1 MPRSLKDILAG
12 LVFVAFGLVFAV
24 VATSYEIGSPLR
36 MGPGYFP
43 FVLGCLLVLLGG
55 VIAVKGFLAGDGEA
69 IGVIPWRAVGLIMA
83 AVLFF
88 GLTVRGLGLV
98 PSVFVTALVS
108 GYASRRTSLAM
119 GLLVTVGLT
128 VLCILVFVVALR
140 LRLPLLGPWIPV

>member
-1 MPRSLKDILAG
+1 MQRDLKDILAG
-12 LVFVAFGLVFAV
+12 LVFIVFGLAFAV
-24 VATSYEIGSPLR
+24 MATSYEIGSTLR

-43 FVLGCLLVLLGG
+43 FVLGCLLAVLGG
-55 VIAVKGFLAGDGEA
+55 VIATKGFLAGEGEA
-69 IGVIPWRAVGLIMA
+69 IGAIPWRAVGLIVG

-98 PSVFVTALVS
+98 PSVFVAALVS
-108 GYASRRTSLAM
+108 GYASRRTSLVV

-128 VLCILVFVVALR
+128 ILCILVFVVALR